1 MPVRDSPASGP
12 QRRHR
17 PSTPSSAPPRHAA
30 ANPCEGRDAVVP
42 QSSQLHVVVMPA
54 GGGTPQLMVSSTA
67 LGGPAESVLWPNAS
81 TMLVSVGP
89 LDLDP
94 LGSRAQYRTVK
105 IVAVAIPSGQVR
117 LILANDSTHHF
128 HREDFVYRGK
138 RLYFTL
144 AAWESDVGVM
154 ELTKRQ

>member
-1 MPVRDSPASGP
+1 MARFPQPLTMRASLVSSGREVIDSSGQESPTEARRRRPVAR
-12 QRRHR
+12 
-17 PSTPSSAPPRHAA
+17 
-30 ANPCEGRDAVVP
+30 VV
-42 QSSQLHVVVMPA
+42 
-54 GGGTPQLMVSSTA
+54 VSSTA
-67 LGGPAESVLWPNAS
+67 LGGPAESILWPEAS

-154 ELTKRQ
+154 ELTKRR